1 MRMRWTLLS
10 LVLAAVLVISAAA
23 AARVTAQGAKKI
35 IKISM
40 VSYKFI
46 PDTMTAIVGDVAII
60 TVNRGDTVVFQFSN
74 DDPARRNHSF
84 AARWLVNMEVQGRGQ
99 FRTGVDEERR
109 FFAAAPGEKFE
120 LEMTF
125 ARVGS
130 LPFVCGVFDHAARG
144 LGGAINVV
152 VPRN

>member
-84 AARWLVNMEVQGRGQ
+84 VARWLVNMEVQGRGQ

-152 VPRN
+152 VPR

>member
-1 MRMRWTLLS
+1 MRMRWTLLG
-10 LVLAAVLVISAAA
+10 LVLATVLVLTAAA
-23 AARVTAQGAKKI
+23 VPVTAQGAKKI

-46 PDTMTAIVGDVAII
+46 PDTMTARVGDVAII
-60 TVNRGDTVVFQFSN
+60 TVNRGDTVIFQFSN

-84 AARWLVNMEVQGRGQ
+84 AARWLVNMEAQARGQ

-125 ARVGS
+125 AQVGS

-152 VPRN
+152 VPR

>member
-1 MRMRWTLLS
+1 MRTRWTLLGLALATV
-10 LVLAAVLVISAAA
+10 LVLTAAAVP
-23 AARVTAQGAKKI
+23 VTAQGAKKI

-46 PDTMTAIVGDVAII
+46 PDTMTASVGDVAII
-60 TVNRGDTVVFQFSN
+60 TVNRGDTVIFQFSN

-84 AARWLVNMEVQGRGQ
+84 AARWLVNMEAQARGQ

-125 ARVGS
+125 TRVGS

-152 VPRN
+152 VPR